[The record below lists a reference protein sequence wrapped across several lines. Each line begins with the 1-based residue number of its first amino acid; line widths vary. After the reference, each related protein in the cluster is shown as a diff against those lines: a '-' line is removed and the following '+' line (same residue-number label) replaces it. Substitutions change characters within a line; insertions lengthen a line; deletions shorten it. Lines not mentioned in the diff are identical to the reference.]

1 MYNLAAMPH
10 TTINNEKEC
19 VTWLLILK
27 KVRQERI

>member
-19 VTWLLILK
+19 DMAIDFK